1 MDAAP
6 PIGVSERLCAFL
18 VEARERAL
26 PEEVRAA
33 ARTSILNV
41 IATGIAGCT
50 DPAVAISLQTMA
62 PFSGT
67 PTAHL
72 IGRPEKVDP
81 MLAAFLNAAASNVH
95 DFDDTHLRTI
105 IHPAGIVVTAVLAF
119 AETRKVSGEDALT
132 AIALGMETTCRIGNA
147 VSPGHYGR
155 GWHITAT
162 CGVFGAAVAI
172 GTLLKLDEGKM
183 CAALG
188 IASAQSCGL
197 VETLGFMAKSIGVG
211 SAARGGLTAA
221 LLAEAG
227 LDGPKKPLE
236 GPRGFLQVTAD
247 APVFGEITDGLGERW
262 EVLGNYHKPYPCGI
276 VLNAVIDATLEL
288 ITRRGEASRE
298 ATKITIFGHP
308 LLLQRADRPSVA
320 TGREAQVSAQHAV
333 ATVLVSGAG
342 GLDAFS
348 DAAVADPAV
357 LALRPR
363 VTLVEEAREGIDGV
377 RLVAVFPDGSEE
389 TVVIEHAL
397 GTTHRPMSHGEV
409 EDKLRAIA
417 ARAGRYP
424 VEELIAALNAIADS
438 PDIANILPL
447 TLPLE
452 GTHA

>member
-18 VEARERAL
+18 VEARGAAL

-33 ARTSILNV
+33 ARTSLLNV

-62 PFSGT
+62 PFAGA
-67 PTAHL
+67 PTAHVV
-72 IGRPEKVDP
+72 GRPEMVDP

-105 IHPAGIVVTAVLAF
+105 IHPAGIVVAAVLAF
-119 AETRKVSGEDALT
+119 AETRTVSGADALT
-132 AIALGMETTCRIGNA
+132 AIALGMEVTCRVGNA

-155 GWHITAT
+155 GWHITST
-162 CGVFGAAVAI
+162 CGVFGAAVAT
-172 GTLLKLDEGKM
+172 GTLLKLDADRM
-183 CAALG
+183 RAALG

-211 SAARGGLTAA
+211 SAARGGLAAA

-227 LDGPKKPLE
+227 LDGPQKPLE

-247 APVFGEITDGLGERW
+247 APAFGEITDGLGERW
-262 EVLGNYHKPYPCGI
+262 EVATNLHKPYPCGI

-288 ITRRGEASRE
+288 MARRGDMSRE
-298 ATKITIFGHP
+298 ATTITLYGHP

-357 LALRPR
+357 LALRAR
-363 VTLVEEAREGIDGV
+363 VTLVEEKREGIDGV
-377 RLVAVFPDGSEE
+377 RLVAIFADGSEE

-417 ARAGRYP
+417 ARAGSYD
-424 VEELIAALNAIADS
+424 VEALIKALNAVAES
-438 PDIANILPL
+438 ADIATILPL
-447 TLPLE
+447 TLPVQ
-452 GTHA
+452 GTDD